1 MIVQVLRLTHWELFK
16 VRKRWMPWILLTV
29 VVVLTQLALWGDY
42 SAYRNV
48 GRYERIWGA
57 TFSEENSVSIT
68 VDITCVDVVEDNVD
82 TKLALIPEPA
92 PSPWFSRV
100 SALEAV
106 EEARASGH
114 CEEVLERHAQER
126 KRYREGLVLP
136 SSLSNGLGVA
146 NFYGIPLIMILGA
159 LAMGVE
165 FGWGTLRTALTRG
178 IGRWQF
184 LGAKVFALL
193 LMSSAGL
200 IIVALFAAV
209 SSVVFASLISGDGG
223 GLADSGKWSS
233 VAVMYGKA
241 IYGLVPYIVLA
252 LFMSVLTSSSS
263 MGIATSL
270 AYFFVEITIIQILG
284 RLAWFSNFS
293 DFLLGPSIAGW
304 MSETGVRSNTWI
316 AEVGEFIRSFGLVKV
331 SELPGQLH
339 AFLVLTAYIAVL
351 GGVALWLFYRKDIA
365 GARGE

>member
-1 MIVQVLRLTHWELFK
+1 MIVQVLRLTRWEWFK
-16 VRKRWMPWILLTV
+16 LRKRWMPWILLTV

-165 FGWGTLRTALTRG
+165 FGLGTLRTALTRG

-233 VAVMYGKA
+233 VAVMYGKV

-316 AEVGEFIRSFGLVKV
+316 AEVGAFTRSFGLVKV

>member
-1 MIVQVLRLTHWELFK
+1 MIAQVLRLTRWELFK
-16 VRKRWMPWILLTV
+16 VRKRWMPWILLAIAV
-29 VVVLTQLALWGDY
+29 VMTQLALWGDY

-48 GRYERIWGA
+48 GRYEDIWGV
-57 TFSEENSVSIT
+57 TFSEESSVS
-68 VDITCVDVVEDNVD
+68 ITCVDVVEGNVD

-92 PSPWFSRV
+92 LFPWSSRV

-126 KRYREGLVLP
+126 KRYREGFVLP
-136 SSLSNGLGVA
+136 SSLPNGLGVA
-146 NFYGIPLIMILGA
+146 NFYGILLIMILGA

-165 FGWGTLRTALTRG
+165 YGWGTLRTTLTRG

-184 LGAKVFALL
+184 LGAKVLALL

-200 IIVALFAAV
+200 VIVALFAAV
-209 SSVVFASLISGDGG
+209 SSAVFASLILGDGG

-270 AYFFVEITIIQILG
+270 AYFFVEITIIQVLG

-304 MSETGVRSNTWI
+304 MSETGVRSNT
-316 AEVGEFIRSFGLVKV
+316 
-331 SELPGQLH
+331 
-339 AFLVLTAYIAVL
+339 
-351 GGVALWLFYRKDIA
+351 
-365 GARGE
+365 

>member
-1 MIVQVLRLTHWELFK
+1 MIAQVLRLTSWELFK
-16 VRKRWMPWILLTV
+16 LRKRWMPWILLAIAV
-29 VVVLTQLALWGDY
+29 VMTQLALWGDY

-48 GRYERIWGA
+48 GRYEDIWGV

-68 VDITCVDVVEDNVD
+68 VDITCVDVVEGNVD

-92 PSPWFSRV
+92 PFPWSSRV

-146 NFYGIPLIMILGA
+146 NFYGTLLIMILGA

-165 FGWGTLRTALTRG
+165 YGYGTLRTALTRG
-178 IGRWQF
+178 IGRSQL
-184 LGAKVFALL
+184 LGAKVLSLL
-193 LMSSAGL
+193 LLGGAGF

-223 GLADSGKWSS
+223 GLADSGRWST
-233 VAVMYGKA
+233 VVVIFGKA
-241 IYGLVPYIVLA
+241 VYGLVPYIVLA

-263 MGIATSL
+263 MGIARRRPSHP
-270 AYFFVEITIIQILG
+270 VG
-284 RLAWFSNFS
+284 
-293 DFLLGPSIAGW
+293 LL
-304 MSETGVRSNTWI
+304 R
-316 AEVGEFIRSFGLVKV
+316 FIRKRRQRLRFW
-331 SELPGQLH
+331 LPWSTGCPWQGSH
-339 AFLVLTAYIAVL
+339 SQDHMCRHPGWDRRRQ
-351 GGVALWLFYRKDIA
+351 GGDGHRRD
-365 GARGE
+365 ARGRSQEGPTATRVGKLCEHP